1 MRAVAITVADGTQ
14 CPAIQHFDEPTLCP
28 GEALVAVKAF
38 SLNNGEIRGALV
50 AAAGHRPGSIL
61 PASLKTHP
69 TDLAFRLVIESWA
82 SSLMALGG
90 ERIAADTTLLAPIP
104 DAVSFEAASVL
115 PVAGLTA
122 SIALSKNRISVAA
135 RF

>member
-38 SLNNGEIRGALV
+38 SFNNGEIRGAL
-50 AAAGHRPGSIL
+50 AAAVGHRPGWFL

-69 TDLAFRLVIESWA
+69 TDLAFRLVIESWS
-82 SSLMALGG
+82 SSLMVLGASG
-90 ERIAADTTLLAPIP
+90 SPLTLPCSRPSQAQ
-104 DAVSFEAASVL
+104 SVL
-115 PVAGLTA
+115 KPRPSFLSPV
-122 SIALSKNRISVAA
+122 
-135 RF
+135 